1 MRRSFLLTTL
11 LFLCCCF
18 AAWAQDKKAVTG
30 TVKDEKG
37 TPLPG
42 VTVKEKGTAN
52 GAMSG
57 ADGTF
62 KVQVASDATL
72 VLSYIGFMNQEVP
85 VNGQTTLSIVLKED
99 NKNLNEVVVTAMGM
113 KREQRKLGY
122 AVTELKGADVAKTNS
137 INPVSA
143 LQGKVAGLDISA
155 AAGGP
160 AAAPRIVLRGAK
172 SLNGKDQPIF
182 IVDGVIFEN
191 DESAA
196 DVNFG
201 NVLKNL
207 NPDDY
212 ESVTVLK
219 GAAAT
224 ALYGSRAIN
233 GAILIT
239 TKKGNARKGIG
250 VTVSQTAQIEK
261 VYRGAIDLQNGYGQ
275 GIDGSYDNTA
285 GGYSFGPKMDGRMV
299 QLPNGTSVPFTPKPN
314 NAKDLYQTGKYFN
327 TNVAMEGGNDK
338 GTFRLSYSHLDNNS
352 VSPNNSFG
360 RNTFAFRGSSQIS
373 RVLSADAGVTYATS
387 KTLNPDRQGGDYTN
401 YNIGRKWVY
410 VFPRNYDPSIWSKP
424 ENYLGPN
431 GGRANLSTNPGADY
445 FYQQA
450 YNSWTRKESL
460 ITGNFALTAVAT
472 NWLKFIGKANFS
484 SEQSTDERKEVG
496 TSDFFKGSDAFYSIA
511 GVNKSQYTF
520 TGMAIITPKL
530 GKKFDGSLNLGGET
544 WNSGIGRQYNNYS
557 DGGLRIPFLYD
568 ISNSINAPIVKN
580 DPLLRKRI
588 NSLFFAAS
596 LAYNNELFLDVTG
609 RNDWSSALTYPKGSN
624 GKTTNS
630 YFYPSVSA
638 AWEFTQ
644 TLKEEMPSWIS
655 YGKLRAS
662 YAMVGG
668 DLDPYQI
675 NVGYYT
681 PSLFQGSATGKN
693 LPLVNIYNTDILPN
707 MALKPS
713 ISKSWELGANVR
725 FFNNRLGFD
734 FAWYRTNI
742 TNQII
747 NLPTP
752 IESGVTS
759 RYINAGSMINRGI
772 ELSINGTPI
781 QHKNFTWD
789 VTLNGSRNKNKII
802 SLAPGVDQLQLNEDQ
817 GVKAIASV
825 GGSYGNL
832 ITDYGYTRDANGKPI
847 ISLGGSDFPYKFVR
861 GGAVVGNIMP
871 DFNLGLQNSF
881 TYKNWNLGVLIQ
893 ARIGGDF
900 FSASHQYGTG
910 RGTTANTMYGR
921 DSEHGGIT
929 FTDGSGVTRN
939 DGMIPD
945 AVFQKGT
952 TISKDGQNIALDGM
966 TYQQAYEKGYVS
978 PLTPFQYYGM
988 VGDWGIGI
996 REASVFDASY
1006 VALREVSLGY
1016 SLPTDLVQRWRLN
1029 SLRVSLVGRNL
1040 GYLFNNLPDHIN
1052 PEAVR
1057 NNKTSAF
1064 SEYGAVPFVRNMGLT
1079 VQVGF

>member
-1 MRRSFLLTTL
+1 MRRSLLLTTL
-11 LFLCCCF
+11 LFLCCCIT
-18 AAWAQDKKAVTG
+18 AWAQDKKAFTG
-30 TVKDEKG
+30 TVKDAKG

-42 VTVKEKGTAN
+42 VTVKEKNASN
-52 GAMSG
+52 GATTG
-57 ADGTF
+57 PDGIF
-62 KVQVASDATL
+62 KIQVAPTATL
-72 VLSYIGFMNQEVP
+72 TFSYIGFISQEVAI
-85 VNGQTTLSIVLKED
+85 NGQATVNIVLQED

-182 IVDGVIFEN
+182 ILDGVIFEN

-239 TKKGNARKGIG
+239 TKKGASRKGIG
-250 VTVSQTAQIEK
+250 VTVSQTAQMEQ

-275 GIDGSYDNTA
+275 GLDGKYDNTA
-285 GGYSFGPKMDGRMV
+285 GGNSFGSKMDGSMV
-299 QLPNGTSVPFTPKPN
+299 TLANGMKVPYTAKPN

-327 TNVAMEGGNDK
+327 TNVAMEGGSDK
-338 GTFRLSYSHLDNNS
+338 GTFRLSYSHLDNSS

-373 RVLSADAGVTYATS
+373 KVLSADAGVTYATS
-387 KTLNPDRQGGDYTN
+387 KTMNPDRQGGDFTS

-410 VFPRNYDPSIWSKP
+410 VFPRNYDPGIWSKP
-424 ENYLGPN
+424 ENYTGPQ
-431 GGRANLSTNPGADY
+431 GGRADLSTHPGADY
-445 FYQQA
+445 FFQQA
-450 YNSWTRKESL
+450 YNSWSRKESL
-460 ITGNFALTAVAT
+460 ITGNFSLTATAT
-472 NWLKFIGKANFS
+472 DWLKFVGKANFS
-484 SEQSTDERKEVG
+484 SEQSTDERKEAG
-496 TSDFFKGSDAFYSIA
+496 TLANFSGSDGFYSIA

-530 GKKFDGSLNLGGET
+530 GKKFEGNLNLGGES
-544 WNSGIGRQYNNYS
+544 WNSGIGKQYNNYS
-557 DGGLRIPFLYD
+557 SGGLRIPFLYD
-568 ISNSINAPIVKN
+568 ISNSMGASVIKN
-580 DPLLRKRI
+580 DPLLRKQI
-588 NSLFFAAS
+588 NSVFFAAS
-596 LAYNNELFLDVTG
+596 LSYNNELFLDVTG
-609 RNDWSSALTYPKGSN
+609 RNDWSSALTYPKGSLGN
-624 GKTTNS
+624 TTNS
-630 YFYPSVSA
+630 YFYPSVSG

-644 TLKEEMPSWIS
+644 TLKEKMPEWVS

-675 NVGYYT
+675 NTGYYT
-681 PSLFQGSATGKN
+681 SDYFRGAGTGEN
-693 LPLVNIYNTDILPN
+693 LPMVNIFNQSILPN
-707 MALKPS
+707 MNLKPS
-713 ISKSWELGANVR
+713 ISKSVELGANVR
-725 FFNNRLGFD
+725 FLNNRLGFD
-734 FAWYRTNI
+734 VAWYRTNI

-747 NLPTP
+747 NLPTT

-772 ELSINGTPI
+772 EVMINATPI
-781 QHKNFTWD
+781 QSKNFTWD
-789 VTLNGSRNKNKII
+789 VNLNGSRNKNKIV
-802 SLAPGVDQLQLNEDQ
+802 SLTPGVNELQLNEDQ
-817 GVKAIASV
+817 GIKAIASV
-825 GGSYGNL
+825 GGSYGDL
-832 ITDYGYTRDANGKPI
+832 VTDYGYTKDANGKNLI
-847 ISLGGSDFPYKFVR
+847 TLGGSDFPYKFVR
-861 GGAVVGNIMP
+861 GHSVVGNIMP

-881 TYKNWNLGVLIQ
+881 TYKNWSLGVLIQ

-910 RGTTANTMYGR
+910 RGNTANTMYGR

-929 FTDGSGVTRN
+929 YTDASGVKRD
-939 DGMIPD
+939 DGMIPEG
-945 AVFQKGT
+945 VFAKGT
-952 TISKDGQNIALDGM
+952 TVNNVVLDGM
-966 TYQQAYEKGYVS
+966 TYRDAYEKGLVS
-978 PLTPFQYYGM
+978 PVTPYQYYSM
-988 VGDWGIGI
+988 VGEWGIGI

-1016 SLPTDLVQRWRLN
+1016 SLPTDMVQRWKLN

-1064 SEYGAVPFVRNMGLT
+1064 SEYGAVPFVRNMGVT